1 MSIASFLGEQSL
13 TVVVGHRPRN
23 IPRTHPHFEEI
34 VALVQDP
41 EADEDFLLELL
52 DPLSPIRDLVIDGSS
67 IEIHE
72 TTVTRNGEALPSYLQ
87 RRIVDTVKAG
97 LPVEPWKLFV
107 ERVYANPSF
116 QSRYELALFM
126 EKSGLPMTP
135 EGKFLAYKR
144 VREDYRDT
152 YSGTFDNS
160 IGRVVTM
167 PGGRKNVDD
176 DRNRTCSTGLHF
188 CSQGYL
194 KSFYTGSGRIMI
206 VEIDPADVVSIPSD
220 YDNTKGRTWRYTVVG
235 EVPLSTEAEAAEWG
249 VLSMDY
255 LNEEALEQTLANI
268 DRLSEELTV
277 ALSEGN
283 TREADSLREAID
295 DAAALVVRI
304 REKLEDDE
312 RREAE
317 CKAATPEACDDYR
330 DLDTLVNQLA
340 ELRAEQDEIYPWDDP
355 YAWDDLRIE
364 IEDLEELIETERGRL
379 DAEDDEADEEAAD
392 AWGDEWVEDDD
403 EGEAPD
409 DSGRTVLDYQTGS
422 SITFTSG
429 ADYIVTNGGETSS
442 NAQPLTGEQLQAP
455 AHEPVNPFKPKSGG
469 FVRKLF
475 GR

>member
-23 IPRTHPHFEEI
+23 IPRTHPHFDEI

-41 EADEDFLLELL
+41 QADEDYLLELL

-72 TTVTRNGEALPSYLQ
+72 TTVTRNGEALPTYLQ
-87 RRIVDTVKAG
+87 TRIVDTVKAG

-135 EGKFLAYKR
+135 DGKFLAYKR
-144 VREDYRDT
+144 VRDDYRDT
-152 YSGTFDNS
+152 HSGKFDNS

-167 PGGRKNVDD
+167 PGGRKSVDD
-176 DRNRTCSTGLHF
+176 RRDRTCSYGLHF

-194 KSFYTGSGRIMI
+194 KNFYSGSGRIMI

-220 YDNTKGRTWRYTVVG
+220 YNNTKGRTWRYTVVG
-235 EVPLSTEAEAAEWG
+235 EVPLATEEEAAEWG

-255 LNEEALEQTLANI
+255 LNQEALEQTLENI
-268 DRLSEELTV
+268 ERLTDELNV
-277 ALSEGN
+277 ALQEGN
-283 TREADSLREAID
+283 TREAESLRQAID
-295 DAAALVVRI
+295 EANDLVTRI
-304 REKLEDDE
+304 RTKLAEDE

-317 CKAATPEACDDYR
+317 AAAARPAVTEDSDLVDLVEELELLRVQLDETDKWADPFGYDDIR
-330 DLDTLVNQLA
+330 L
-340 ELRAEQDEIYPWDDP
+340 
-355 YAWDDLRIE
+355 E
-364 IEDLEELIETERGRL
+364 IENLEELIEIERDRL
-379 DAEDDEADEEAAD
+379 EEEAELAD
-392 AWGDEWVEDDD
+392 AWGDDWPEDED
-403 EGEAPD
+403 EAPHPRVTD
-409 DSGRTVLDYQTGS
+409 LPDASGRTVADYQNGVNSTTATG
-422 SITFTSG
+422 
-429 ADYIVTNGGETSS
+429 AQNVTWSPKVVQPAQRNGLIG
-442 NAQPLTGEQLQAP
+442 
-455 AHEPVNPFKPKSGG
+455 
-469 FVRKLF
+469 RLF

>member
-23 IPRTHPHFEEI
+23 IPRTHPHFDEI

-41 EADEDFLLELL
+41 EADEDYLLELL
-52 DPLSPIRDLVIDGSS
+52 DPLNPIRDLVIDGSS
-67 IEIHE
+67 ITIHE
-72 TTVTRNGEALPSYLQ
+72 TTVTRNGEELPTYLQ
-87 RRIVDTVKAG
+87 QRIVDTVKAN

-144 VREDYRDT
+144 VREDYTDT
-152 YSGTFDNS
+152 HTGTFDNS

-167 PGGRKNVDD
+167 PGGRTNVDD
-176 DRNRTCSTGLHF
+176 DRNRTCSSGLHF

-194 KSFYTGSGRIMI
+194 KSFYAGSGRIMI
-206 VEIDPADVVSIPSD
+206 VEIDPADVVSIPKD
-220 YDNTKGRTWRYTVVG
+220 YNNTKGRTWRYTVVG
-235 EVPLSTEAEAAEWG
+235 EVPLSTEEEAAEWG

-255 LNEEALEQTLANI
+255 LNQEALDQTLANI
-268 DRLSEELTV
+268 DRLSEELTA
-277 ALSEGN
+277 ALTDGN

-317 CKAATPEACDDYR
+317 RKAAMPEVTDQR
-330 DLDTLVNQLA
+330 DLDDLIDQLA
-340 ELRAEQDEIYPWDDP
+340 ELRAEQDEIDRWDDP
-355 YAWDDLRIE
+355 YTWDDLRIE
-364 IEDLEELIETERGRL
+364 IENLEELIEIDRDRL
-379 DAEDDEADEEAAD
+379 EDEAEVAD
-392 AWGDEWVEDDD
+392 AWGDEWPEDD
-403 EGEAPD
+403 EEEAEVRVTDLPD
-409 DSGRTVLDYQTGS
+409 ASGRTVADYQNGVNATTTTGAQNV
-422 SITFTSG
+422 TFT
-429 ADYIVTNGGETSS
+429 TNVHQPSRQEGGLHQKVLRMVEWL
-442 NAQPLTGEQLQAP
+442 NG
-455 AHEPVNPFKPKSGG
+455 HY
-469 FVRKLF
+469 
-475 GR
+475 